1 MSPEEV
7 VTLPVFRQHC
17 MRLVQRYLQTGD
29 VKKPKPVE
37 ESARISPTISF
48 HLVNFRSG
56 SKFIFLSNIIP
67 SLQASRSNRSVS
79 DTTVPRTISS
89 WTSSSRNKNSGAMA
103 ISMTDYI
110 RLAIAQPRNSPP
122 IQALSFGTEVVSRR
136 SRPILHQANSVEAG
150 NSGAD
155 VVRPTAESTTQ
166 VELMAVY
173 LKKLPKIDPRERG
186 KKHIRE
192 RGKKHIRGEPARVME
207 VFTIFCRGAG
217 VDVVEEKKVG
227 GASSQEIQAGSLKRI
242 YDFRHGRFSELHA
255 EADLIPH
262 RHLLGRVV
270 PEALLEEPGLRSHQ
284 NRVL

>member
-1 MSPEEV
+1 MPITRQKNTKTFQLFHCQQTQSLLI
-7 VTLPVFRQHC
+7 TLYLYELRGCHQQCV
-17 MRLVQRYLQTGD
+17 LVPYPL
-29 VKKPKPVE
+29 E

-173 LKKLPKIDPRERG
+173 LKKVTLN
-186 KKHIRE
+186 
-192 RGKKHIRGEPARVME
+192 
-207 VFTIFCRGAG
+207 G
-217 VDVVEEKKVG
+217 V
-227 GASSQEIQAGSLKRI
+227 
-242 YDFRHGRFSELHA
+242 
-255 EADLIPH
+255 PP
-262 RHLLGRVV
+262 LGW
-270 PEALLEEPGLRSHQ
+270 
-284 NRVL
+284 